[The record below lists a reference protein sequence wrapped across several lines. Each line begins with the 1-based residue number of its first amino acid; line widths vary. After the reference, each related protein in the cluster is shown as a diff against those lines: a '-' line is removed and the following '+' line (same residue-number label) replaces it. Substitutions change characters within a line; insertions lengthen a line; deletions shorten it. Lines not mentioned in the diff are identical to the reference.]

1 MFPSISSALD
11 RRYSYVLLCTKAIP
25 EILDTVSL
33 LKPVIESHG
42 SKPPISEVVQ
52 GREPSQYES
61 SPRYSPTYVLMQ
73 NGLGVEKGLVKE
85 LEERRR
91 RGEFDGD
98 VNVIGTALWIG
109 TNMMDGEVVHGD
121 FVR

>member
-1 MFPSISSALD
+1 
-11 RRYSYVLLCTKAIP
+11 
-25 EILDTVSL
+25 
-33 LKPVIESHG
+33 
-42 SKPPISEVVQ
+42 
-52 GREPSQYES
+52 
-61 SPRYSPTYVLMQ
+61 MQ

-91 RGEFDGD
+91 RREFDGD

-109 TNMMDGEVVHGD
+109 TNMVDGEVVHGD